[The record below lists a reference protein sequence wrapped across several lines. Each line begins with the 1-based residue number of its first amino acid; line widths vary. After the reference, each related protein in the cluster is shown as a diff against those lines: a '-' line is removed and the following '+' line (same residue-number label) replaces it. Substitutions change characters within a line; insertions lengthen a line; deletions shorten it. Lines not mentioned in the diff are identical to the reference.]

1 MARQR
6 VKALRFHAAS
16 GDQTTYEVA
25 GSRQFDTLYGRFC
38 LEQDALTVW
47 PAQDFDDVEAAVEQ
61 LAPFLRSWE
70 IGAGLEF
77 GPDSLRFTHE
87 AAELEHVGAAS
98 GADGS
103 GSVSVELQSGLVVG
117 DEAVGHLT
125 RHHYPSPPPQG
136 EFAMSEYLGLAYHR
150 WRNYVRK
157 QEPLPS
163 MAYFICT
170 IFEELAGSRKDAA
183 KTFGIDYKVLDTVAR
198 LSSNSGGASS
208 LRKFAAG
215 KPRVEMPDAERAWL
229 EEAVKRLIRRL
240 GEYAAAAHLVRITMA
255 DFPDLP

>member
-6 VKALRFHAAS
+6 VKVLRLRVS
-16 GDQTTYEVA
+16 GGGQATYEVA
-25 GSRQFDTLYGRFC
+25 ASQEFNTLYGRFR

-47 PAQDFDDVEAAVEQ
+47 PEQDFDDAEAAVEQ

-70 IGAGLEF
+70 IRAGLEF
-77 GPDSLRFTHE
+77 GPDSLRFTYE
-87 AAELEHVGAAS
+87 AAELEQVRTPAGA
-98 GADGS
+98 GGK
-103 GSVSVELQSGLVVG
+103 GTVSVELRSGLVVG
-117 DEAVGHLT
+117 DAVDAHPT
-125 RHHYPSPPPQG
+125 RHHYPPPPTQG
-136 EFAMSEYLGLAYHR
+136 EFAMSEYLALAYHR

-170 IFEELAGSRKDAA
+170 IFEQLAGSRRDAA
-183 KTFGIDYKVLDTVAR
+183 KTFEIDYKVLDTMAR

-215 KPRVEMPDAERAWL
+215 RPPVEMPDIERAWL
-229 EEAVKRLIRRL
+229 EEVVKRLIRRL
-240 GEYAAAAHLVRITMA
+240 GEYAAVAPLVRITMA
-255 DFPDLP
+255 DFHDLP

>member
-6 VKALRFHAAS
+6 VKALRFHAG
-16 GDQTTYEVA
+16 GDDHTTYEVA
-25 GSRQFDTLYGRFC
+25 GSREFDTLYGRFH

-47 PAQDFDDVEAAVEQ
+47 PVQDFDDVEAAVEQ

-77 GPDSLRFTHE
+77 GPDSLRFTYE
-87 AAELEHVGAAS
+87 AADLEQIGTES
-98 GADGS
+98 GMGGS

-117 DEAVGHLT
+117 DAAAGHLT
-125 RHHYPSPPPQG
+125 RHHYPSPPAQG
-136 EFAMSEYLGLAYHR
+136 EFAMSEHLGLAYHR
-150 WRNYVRK
+150 WRSYVRK

-170 IFEELAGSRKDAA
+170 IFEELAGSRKEAA

-215 KPRVEMPDAERAWL
+215 KPPVEMPDAERAWL
-229 EEAVKRLIRRL
+229 EEALKRLIRRL
-240 GEYAAAAHLVRITMA
+240 GEYAAAAPLVRIAMV
-255 DFPDLP
+255 DFPTLP